1 MFDNFSLSVNILIED
16 GEMTERQ
23 RLWAK
28 SRYLR
33 SKMRKIG
40 PMITGSVVLRH
51 IKCGKPNCRC
61 TRGYPHFICQV
72 TYKEK
77 GKTKT
82 VYVDKERHPQ
92 ALFWSRNYK
101 LFKKLLKEHTEVNL
115 LLLRSD
121 RKRKRKENEK
131 NF

>member
-1 MFDNFSLSVNILIED
+1 MASNQS
-16 GEMTERQ
+16 ERQ
-23 RLWAK
+23 KLWAK
-28 SRYLR
+28 SRYIR

-61 TRGYPHFICQV
+61 TRGYPHFVCQV

-82 VYVDKERHPQ
+82 VYVDKKKQAQ
-92 ALFWSRNYK
+92 ALLWSRNYK
-101 LFKKLLKEHTEVNL
+101 LFKKLLKEHTWINL
-115 LLLRSD
+115 ALLKSD
-121 RKRKRKENEK
+121 IKGKEK
-131 NF
+131 

>member
-1 MFDNFSLSVNILIED
+1 
-16 GEMTERQ
+16 MTERQ
-23 RLWAK
+23 KLWAK

-33 SKMRKIG
+33 SEMRGIG

-61 TRGYPHFICQV
+61 TRGYPHFMCQV

-82 VYVDKERHPQ
+82 VYVDKKKHAQ

-115 LLLRSD
+115 ALLRSD
-121 RKRKRKENEK
+121 KKRKKEEK
-131 NF
+131 EK

>member
-1 MFDNFSLSVNILIED
+1 
-16 GEMTERQ
+16 MTERQ
-23 RLWAK
+23 KLWAK

-33 SKMRKIG
+33 SEMRKIG

-61 TRGYPHFICQV
+61 TKGYLHFICQV

-82 VYVDKERHPQ
+82 VYVDKKKHAQ

-101 LFKKLLKEHTEVNL
+101 LFKKLLKEHTEINL
-115 LLLRSD
+115 ELLKSD
-121 RKRKRKENEK
+121 RKKKKRKEKEK
-131 NF
+131 

>member
-1 MFDNFSLSVNILIED
+1 
-16 GEMTERQ
+16 MTERQ
-23 RLWAK
+23 KLWAK

-61 TRGYPHFICQV
+61 TRGHPHFVCQV
-72 TYKEK
+72 TYKEG

-82 VYVDKERHPQ
+82 VYVNKERQ
-92 ALFWSRNYK
+92 AEALFWSRNYK
-101 LFKKLLKEHTEVNL
+101 LFKKLLKEETQINL
-115 LLLRSD
+115 LLLKSD
-121 RKRKRKENEK
+121 RKKKKGEK
-131 NF
+131 

>member
-1 MFDNFSLSVNILIED
+1 
-16 GEMTERQ
+16 MTERQ
-23 RLWAK
+23 KLWAK

-40 PMITGSVVLRH
+40 PMIQGTVTLRH

-61 TRGYPHFICQV
+61 TKGHPHFICQV

-82 VYVDKERHPQ
+82 VYVDKKKHAQ

-101 LFKKLLKEHTEVNL
+101 LFKKFLKEHTEVNL
-115 LLLRSD
+115 ELLKTDKGREKGG
-121 RKRKRKENEK
+121 RKNESR
-131 NF
+131 

>member
-1 MFDNFSLSVNILIED
+1 
-16 GEMTERQ
+16 MTERQ
-23 RLWAK
+23 KLWAK

-33 SKMRKIG
+33 SKMRRVG

-82 VYVDKERHPQ
+82 VYVNKERQAQ

-115 LLLRSD
+115 ALLRSD
-121 RKRKRKENEK
+121 KKRKKEEK
-131 NF
+131 EK